1 MDRLMANLSNQD
13 RLNLRRDYTGPL
25 FLKEG
30 FRPMF
35 IGAGTWAAV
44 AVPLWICVWSGHMT
58 YPGAFDPAVWHV
70 HEMIYGF
77 VAAAVG
83 GFMLTAIPNWTGR
96 LPVRGAPLAVLATLW
111 LAGRIAVWFG
121 TEIGPVA
128 AAAIDL
134 SYLTM
139 LGFVVANE
147 IIAGKNWRNA
157 PLMGGVLLLL
167 LAGNLLFHLDAM
179 GVAATVEIATR
190 LSVSV
195 VIMLISVIGGRIVP
209 SFTRN
214 WFARNDGPEIASPM
228 MPFDKLTLGVSV
240 AAFILWIAL
249 ADTEV
254 SGVALALAG
263 ICHLIRLSR
272 WRGWQTLGEG
282 LVTVLHVAYLW
293 VGVGLVLLGLSAVGS
308 PVPQTGAL
316 HVLTIGAMATMILA
330 VMTRAVRG
338 HTGRELTAG
347 TATNLIYFLVTA
359 ALVLRFTNEFVPAA
373 ELVWIAAA
381 AWTGGFVLFLAVH
394 APMVVRRPKAV

>member
-1 MDRLMANLSNQD
+1 MTELTNED
-13 RLNLRRDYTGPL
+13 RLNRRREYAGPL

-30 FRPMF
+30 FRPLF
-35 IGAGTWAAV
+35 IGAGAWAAIS
-44 AVPLWICVWSGHMT
+44 VPLWICVWSGHMT
-58 YPGAFDPAVWHV
+58 YPGAFEPAVWHV

-96 LPVRGAPLAVLATLW
+96 LPVREAPLAVLATLW
-111 LAGRIAVWFG
+111 LAGRIAVWFAG
-121 TEIGPVA
+121 DIGPVV
-128 AAAIDL
+128 AAIIDL
-134 SYLTM
+134 AYLTM
-139 LGFVVANE
+139 LGFVVASE
-147 IIAGKNWRNA
+147 IIAGKNWRNT
-157 PLMGGVLLLL
+157 PLMAGVLLL
-167 LAGNLLFHLDAM
+167 LAGNLLFHLDIM
-179 GVAATVEIATR
+179 GVADTGEIAIR

-228 MPFDKLTLGVSV
+228 MPFDKLTLAVSV
-240 AAFILWIAL
+240 LAFVLWIAL
-249 ADTEV
+249 AETLV
-254 SGVALALAG
+254 SGAALAFAG
-263 ICHLIRLSR
+263 AMHLIRLSR

-293 VGVGLVLLGLSAVGS
+293 VGVGLVLLGLSAAGIG
-308 PVPQTGAL
+308 VPQTGAL

-347 TATNLIYFLVTA
+347 RITNLIYILVTA
-359 ALVLRFTNEFVPAA
+359 ALILRFTNEFVPAV
-373 ELVWIAAA
+373 ELVWGAAA
-381 AWTGGFVLFLAVH
+381 AWTSGFVLFLAVH
-394 APMVVRRPKAV
+394 APMVMRRPKTA